1 MLIYNIINV
10 INILI
15 RYFIFLFIP
24 SLWNLVCILCLQ
36 YIPVW
41 NSHISSTQQLHVAG
55 NYSHYIDNVALD
67 LSLKSIAVHKS

>member
-1 MLIYNIINV
+1 MLIYTVINV

-15 RYFIFLFIP
+15 RYFIFLFIS
-24 SLWNLVCILCLQ
+24 SLWNLVCFLHLW

-41 NSHISSTQQLHVAG
+41 NSHISNTQQLHVAG

-67 LSLKSIAVHKS
+67 LSLKSIAFHKS